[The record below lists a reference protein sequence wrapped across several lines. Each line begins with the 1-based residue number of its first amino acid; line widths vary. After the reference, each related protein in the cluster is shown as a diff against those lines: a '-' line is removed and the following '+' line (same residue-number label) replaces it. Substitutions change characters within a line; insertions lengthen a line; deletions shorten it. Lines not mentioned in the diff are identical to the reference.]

1 MFILLTQKRVEA
13 TEEKQLKLAREEI
26 ALLKRRRS
34 AVPPR
39 SPRSAHKVASGRV
52 DAVDSGISSE
62 PDLSSHGALA
72 G

>member
-34 AVPPR
+34 AVPH

-62 PDLSSHGALA
+62 PDLSSHGAL
-72 G
+72 